1 MSRDPSGTPITGR
14 LWERF
19 GKLTVDDLPPDVLT
33 VASQCIL
40 DWFACATAGSAEP
53 LTKILRDELADY
65 SGPCTVIGSGH
76 GLPPLQAALVNGAT
90 GHALDFDDT
99 HTIMGGHPTAPVF
112 PAVWALAEQLDASG
126 AQLLAALVAGFE
138 IEARLGAGIGA
149 QHYAKGWHKTS
160 TIGIF
165 GAAAGSARLLGLD
178 ATQFGHAM
186 GLAASQSSGLKAN
199 FGTMTKPFHAGH
211 AAERGLLSARLGSRQ
226 FTANPDAVQT
236 NQGLAQAAG
245 TGTFDTDAIDNHA
258 DDWLILSNLFKYHAA
273 CYLTHAAIEAV
284 STLTAR
290 HTDEIDAVRRVRVEV
305 HPSILDVCGIPEPR
319 TGLEGKFSL
328 RATTALGWLG
338 WDTADP
344 ATFVDDVIGEPQV
357 QAMLQKVDVGTD
369 RTITSTQTRVTVT
382 TDGREDSAFYD
393 SGIPATD
400 LALQGDRL
408 QAKFQA
414 LVGPVLGPDGAHA
427 LAERIGG
434 LKDRPSIAGLYPPG
448 INMTSKP

>member
-1 MSRDPSGTPITGR
+1 VSRDPSMTPITGQ

-19 GKLTVDDLPPDVLT
+19 GALTVDDLPSDVLT

-53 LTKILRDELADY
+53 LARILRDEFADY
-65 SGPCTVIGSGH
+65 RGPCTVIGSGH
-76 GLPPLQAALVNGAT
+76 TLPPLQAALVNGAT

-112 PAVWALAEQLDASG
+112 PAVWALAEELDASG
-126 AQLLAALVAGFE
+126 AQLVAALVTGFE
-138 IEARLGAGIGA
+138 IESRLGAGIGA
-149 QHYAKGWHKTS
+149 EHYARGWHKTS

-165 GAAAGSARLLGLD
+165 GATAASARLLGHD

-211 AAERGLLSARLGSRQ
+211 AAERGLLAARLGSRG
-226 FTANPDAVQT
+226 FTSNPDAVQA

-245 TGTFDTDAIDNHA
+245 SGTFNADAIDRRAN
-258 DDWLILSNLFKYHAA
+258 DWLILSNLFKYHAA
-273 CYLTHAAIEAV
+273 CYLTHAAIEAT
-284 STLTAR
+284 STLASR
-290 HTDEIDAVRRVRVEV
+290 HADEIGCVRAVRVEV
-305 HPSILDVCGIPEPR
+305 NPSILDVCGISEPR

-344 ATFVDDVIGEPQV
+344 STFVDDVIGESHV
-357 QAMLQKVDVGTD
+357 QAMLHRVDVGTD
-369 RTITSTQTRVTVT
+369 PTLSSTQTRVTVT
-382 TDGREDSAFYD
+382 TDVSEDSAFYD
-393 SGIPATD
+393 SGTPATD
-400 LALQGDRL
+400 LTVQKARL

-414 LVGPVLGPDGAHA
+414 LVVPVLG
-427 LAERIGG
+427 AERANDLAVRIDG
-434 LKDRPSIAGLYPPG
+434 LIDRRSVVGLYP
-448 INMTSKP
+448 SS